1 MQRPDR
7 AAHAWRTALAQLVD
21 RSFNRAARSTP
32 DAPHVRSRWNSDA
45 IHNGFLLA
53 SLPAFAIG
61 AWASGAGLAAS
72 AAQTDNA
79 AGDWQSRLAVALNLS
94 GDQVHWLGELG
105 LGLACILPLLFVA
118 AAVSA
123 FWELAFAVLRQRPVD
138 SGGPMLAWL
147 FVLLLPLKTPLL
159 MVALGISFGA
169 VIGKHIFGGSGRY
182 LVSPALLGV
191 LFLWFAYPSV
201 FNAPGSPSLP
211 SWSLLAAGTGG
222 QQSGLWAWLAVFLG
236 REAGAIGAP
245 STLACMAGAIYLAGR
260 GAISA
265 RTIGGAVLGLIVTAV
280 LFASLG
286 GTGDLLAFGW
296 HWHLALGYFAFAIA
310 FVATDPSIMPLT
322 PAGRWLYG
330 ALLGA
335 LTITIR
341 VASPE
346 HPEGSLIAVLL
357 ASLCIPLIDDVVMR
371 LKLRALH
378 ARRLER
384 QRG

>member
-1 MQRPDR
+1 
-7 AAHAWRTALAQLVD
+7 
-21 RSFNRAARSTP
+21 
-32 DAPHVRSRWNSDA
+32 
-45 IHNGFLLA
+45 
-53 SLPAFAIG
+53 
-61 AWASGAGLAAS
+61 
-72 AAQTDNA
+72 
-79 AGDWQSRLAVALNLS
+79 
-94 GDQVHWLGELG
+94 
-105 LGLACILPLLFVA
+105 
-118 AAVSA
+118 
-123 FWELAFAVLRQRPVD
+123 
-138 SGGPMLAWL
+138 
-147 FVLLLPLKTPLL
+147 
-159 MVALGISFGA
+159 
-169 VIGKHIFGGSGRY
+169 
-182 LVSPALLGV
+182 
-191 LFLWFAYPSV
+191 
-201 FNAPGSPSLP
+201 
-211 SWSLLAAGTGG
+211 
-222 QQSGLWAWLAVFLG
+222 
-236 REAGAIGAP
+236 
-245 STLACMAGAIYLAGR
+245 
-260 GAISA
+260 
-265 RTIGGAVLGLIVTAV
+265 VLGLIVTAV